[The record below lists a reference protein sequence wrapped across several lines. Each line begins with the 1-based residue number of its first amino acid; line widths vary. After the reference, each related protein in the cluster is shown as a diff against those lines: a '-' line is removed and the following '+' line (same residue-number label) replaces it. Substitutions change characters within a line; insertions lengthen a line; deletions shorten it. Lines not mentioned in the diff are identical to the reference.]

1 MNSSGSQQRV
11 AVVTGASSGIGA
23 RTAIK
28 LAERG
33 YLVVGAARR
42 VDLIERL
49 PGIHA
54 VSLDLA
60 DPASVSAAARSIL
73 AGYGAADLLV
83 NNAGYGEFGSV
94 EETSIDDARRQFEVN
109 LFGLV
114 RLTQLLLPGMRDAGR
129 GRIVNV
135 SSLAGRFASPMGG
148 WYHASKF
155 ALEALSDSL
164 RAEVRPFGLQ
174 VAVVE
179 PGPVRTGWH
188 DEAISHLEVTSA
200 SGPYAD
206 QTSAVARFLR
216 ASEQQQLAS
225 TPDQVADVIVTAATV
240 PRPKTRYTV
249 GRGASTAIA
258 LGRYLPDR
266 TFDWLTRRQFG
277 LA

>member
-1 MNSSGSQQRV
+1 MNSIGSQQRV

-23 RTAIK
+23 STAIK

-49 PGIHA
+49 PGVHA
-54 VSLDLA
+54 VPLDLA

-73 AGYGAADLLV
+73 AGYGPADLLV
-83 NNAGYGEFGSV
+83 NNAGYGELGSV
-94 EETSIDDARRQFEVN
+94 EETSIDDARRQLEVN

-164 RAEVRPFGLQ
+164 RAELRPFGVD

-188 DEAISHLEVTSA
+188 AEAISHLEVTSA

-216 ASEQQQLAS
+216 GSEQQQLAS
-225 TPDQVADVIVTAATV
+225 TPDQVAEVIITAATV
-240 PRPKTRYTV
+240 QRPKTRYTV
-249 GRGASTAIA
+249 GRGASAAIA

-266 TFDWLTRRQFG
+266 AFDWLTRRQFG
-277 LA
+277 LT